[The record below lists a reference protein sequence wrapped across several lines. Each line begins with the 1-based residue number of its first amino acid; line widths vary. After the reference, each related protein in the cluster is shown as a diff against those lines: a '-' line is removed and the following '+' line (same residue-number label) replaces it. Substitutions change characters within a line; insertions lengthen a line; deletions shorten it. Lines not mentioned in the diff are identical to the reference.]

1 MLIKLENLPLTIE
14 SIKGAEQEIQ
24 GFYNRLDDEILDAV
38 LSNIIDRY
46 CRTEYFD
53 KKINEY

>member
-1 MLIKLENLPLTIE
+1 MLIKLENLLLTIE